1 MGVTV
6 PVTPAP
12 RMGVY
17 GGAFD
22 PPHLAHVDM
31 ASAFIAQCALDR
43 LLVLPTGQAW
53 HKPTQPLSPMRHRVA
68 MAQLAFGELPHT
80 TVDTRETQRSG
91 PSFTID
97 TLVSLQT
104 EYPGA
109 QWFLLMGADQ
119 WGRFA
124 TWHRWQDIASAATI
138 VVADRPN
145 HSGDELSK
153 SLQNTSPTDTG
164 TAHAV
169 PLQWQPR
176 PLSSTQV
183 RTLVEGAAG
192 QAHRAWPMVPPA
204 VARYI
209 SQHQLY
215 TSTTP

>member
-1 MGVTV
+1 MGVTQ
-6 PVTPAP
+6 PVAAP
-12 RMGVY
+12 PRWGVY

-31 ASAFIAQCALDR
+31 ARAFIAQCALDR

-53 HKPTQPLSPMRHRVA
+53 HKPSQPLSPAHHRVA
-68 MAQLAFGELPHT
+68 MAGLAFDRLPHT
-80 TVDTRETQRSG
+80 TVDPRETRRAG

-97 TLVSLQT
+97 TLEALQA
-104 EYPGA
+104 ENPGA

-119 WGRFA
+119 WARFA
-124 TWHRWQDIASAATI
+124 TWHRWRDIASTATI

-153 SLQNTSPTDTG
+153 SLQNTWPADAG
-164 TAHAV
+164 AAHAV

-176 PLSSTQV
+176 PLSSTLV
-183 RTLVEGAAG
+183 RSHIEGAAG